1 MKVLI
6 IVFVI
11 LFMFPVLAFADTEGC
26 GFIGGWN
33 QMMNFGYGY
42 GGGIFMMFMFAIV
55 IGLIIYFIISNT
67 KSNRYT
73 GGNSETSLDI
83 AKERFAKGEITEEE
97 FEKMKK
103 ALKR

>member
-1 MKVLI
+1 MRVLI
-6 IVFVI
+6 MVFVI
-11 LFMFPVLAFADTEGC
+11 LFMLPVVALADVEGC
-26 GFIGGWN
+26 GFTWGWN
-33 QMMNFGYGY
+33 QMMNFGY

-55 IGLIIYFIISNT
+55 IGLIIYFIIANT

-73 GGNSETSLDI
+73 GRFSETSLDI
-83 AKERFAKGEITEEE
+83 IKERYAKGEITEEE

>member
-1 MKVLI
+1 MKVLTM
-6 IVFVI
+6 VFVI
-11 LFMFPVLAFADTEGC
+11 LLMFPVLALADVEGC
-26 GFIGGWN
+26 GFMGGWN
-33 QMMNFGYGY
+33 QMMNFGY

-73 GGNSETSLDI
+73 GGDSESSLDI